1 MAGHATDAEVVR
13 GRAWWRFL
21 AGFAAVVA
29 VLMATSS
36 VDATGRLGPA
46 ILAAALAAALVVERT
61 LYGRRARQALRL
73 LGFGRPPITPLVT
86 AVLVAAAIQLVYP
99 ILTAA
104 TGAVPQLRP
113 GWPWLLVGVFA
124 FHGLAE
130 ELVWR
135 GYAYRRLRVGRGF
148 LPAVLWTM
156 PLVAATHLPIVVTSG
171 PAVGLAAM
179 AVAAV
184 TALPLAKLF
193 DVGRGTLWAP
203 AVVHAG
209 IDSFKLVEVPA
220 PALPTFSLLLA
231 GMGLV
236 VPLIVLALPRGGLAH
251 PFSSGATD
259 RRGG

>member
-1 MAGHATDAEVVR
+1 MTRHAIDVEAVH
-13 GRAWWRFL
+13 GSSWWRFL
-21 AGFAAVVA
+21 AGFAVVVA
-29 VLMATSS
+29 VLMTTSS
-36 VDATGRLGPA
+36 VDATGRLGLA
-46 ILAAALAAALVVERT
+46 ILAAVFAAALVVERT
-61 LYGRRARQALRL
+61 LYARSARSAVRL

-86 AVLVAAAIQLVYP
+86 ATLVAGLIQLVYP
-99 ILTAA
+99 ILTAI

-148 LPAVLWTM
+148 WPAVLWTM
-156 PLVAATHLPIVVTSG
+156 PLVAATHVPIVVTSG

-179 AVAAV
+179 VVAAV
-184 TALPLAKLF
+184 TALPLAWLF
-193 DVGRGTLWAP
+193 DAGRGTLWAP

-220 PALPTFSLLLA
+220 PALTTFSLLLA
-231 GMGLV
+231 GVSLV
-236 VPLIVLALPRGGLAH
+236 VPLAVLAVPRRFLEA
-251 PFSSGATD
+251 
-259 RRGG
+259 R